1 MVDICWL
8 FAFPITAS
16 EEKQDWLKE
25 TELPLSGHL
34 SSSHHER
41 DVSLLLGLF
50 LKGKHAVIGT
60 TKKLEFKSKE
70 QKLESKIEI

>member
-1 MVDICWL
+1 MITVVSEEELLACGRGLRKGELMVDICWL
-8 FAFPITAS
+8 LAFPIITAS

-50 LKGKHAVIGT
+50 
-60 TKKLEFKSKE
+60 
-70 QKLESKIEI
+70 